1 MNEEL
6 VKILKMIEN
15 KIITAEEGQKLI
27 QAMETAVAGMMP
39 IRIRITILMET

>member
-27 QAMETAVAGMMP
+27 QAMETAEKKGSNS
-39 IRIRITILMET
+39 